1 MTTTENLQQLQ
12 YAVLL
17 GLDLDGQTPQ
27 KDDDKAKSPIVV
39 KSTKDLANAIIQGEY
54 LAVLQSPV
62 GQRLFGTHAA
72 VEDAIQLDAFIQ
84 SNTQQYLGSASFDS
98 DVFSS
103 GSAALDIL
111 LVGIASLYAY
121 VQEGWTGPAVKA
133 APVDL
138 LPEKLRPNAAEL
150 DKKAME
156 ALAAGGESV
165 YHLTPR
171 ILFLYFA
178 KLLIVDTLEA
188 LQQYDETKTAAWWAV
203 RVVFLQQRTL
213 SGAAGDLKD
222 YMLEQMDKLEQQD
235 LSVAGSQKPS
245 ERKEMMTRFWIERG
259 LVLHYYTDDK
269 EAYQAFQTAQTQS
282 GFRFKVTGAL
292 GKRTKFQQYDVSQ
305 LVVVAESSED
315 MAKAGGESTD
325 GKSTESGS
333 GSGAIT
339 TTATKEEQ
347 EGDVAAA
354 VTGGSGN
361 GPKNIELGDDTLL
374 DKIQFSELSTE
385 DRANLGELEYDP
397 AKEIQKLHPIDH
409 ALLLAFC
416 LNIKNTNPAH
426 GLTVEQM
433 FPFVTRVL
441 DTPNNWTVYTMA
453 LLLRSRL
460 ESDKSR
466 TVERGA
472 LQMQA
477 LVDQT
482 KIDEDATST
491 IRERMHH
498 FFSVPLPAKWEM
510 EKELAERYMALGVVR
525 SALDIFERL
534 ELWED
539 VIACHRFLSQ
549 DDLARAR
556 CVELLA
562 KEPNTPRLLVILGDL
577 DQDPEKYKQ
586 AWEVSGGR
594 FARAQR
600 SLGAY
605 YFKHEQFE
613 DCIASYEQALAI
625 NPLFEN
631 SWYVLGCA
639 AMQVQHWDTA
649 IRAFTRVVTL
659 ESANG
664 EAWNNLAAV
673 HMRKGNNID
682 AHHAL
687 RQALKE
693 KGQSWKIW
701 ANYMHC
707 SIDIGEFTEAMR
719 AMGMVVEIRY
729 KQKGT
734 SQQQRQQQQQ
744 LQQEDQQVAGGI
756 SAQEQAAEDAIEIV
770 DIVVLDKI
778 VQGVTRDLKDLYQ
791 RSVVF
796 QANKVEELLLGITNR
811 VPNDPRIWKI
821 AAKFYLWRK
830 DFAEC
835 LECHLRAYRSV
846 IHDPKIESDQKHFE
860 RGVEAALEM
869 VDCYRSLGPQTYK
882 DDQGHEV
889 EVEKA
894 WAYRSKQLV
903 KSLMARTR
911 DSWEGTAPFEKLVEA
926 LEDLKSE
933 K

>member
-1 MTTTENLQQLQ
+1 MTTPENLMELQ

-17 GLDLDGQTPQ
+17 GYDLDGQPAQ
-27 KDDDKAKSPIVV
+27 KSESSTAPL
-39 KSTKDLANAIIQGEY
+39 KSTKDLATAIIEGEY

-62 GQRLFGTHAA
+62 AQRLFGTNAA
-72 VEDAIQLDAFIQ
+72 VDASTTQLDSFLR
-84 SNTQQYLGSASFDS
+84 SNTQQYLDGTTPLTAGEFESASAS
-98 DVFSS
+98 LDVFF
-103 GSAALDIL
+103 
-111 LVGIASLYAY
+111 VGIAALFAY

-133 APVDL
+133 APTDL
-138 LPEKLRPNAAEL
+138 LPESLRTHEKEL
-150 DKKAME
+150 DKKAMDD
-156 ALAAGGESV
+156 LAAGGENV

-178 KLLIVDTLEA
+178 KLIIVDMLDK
-188 LQQYDETKTAAWWAV
+188 LQQHQESNTAIWWAV

-213 SGAAGDLKD
+213 YGAAGDLKD
-222 YMLEQMDKLEQQD
+222 YMLENMDKLERLLQ
-235 LSVAGSQKPS
+235 AEIEKPGTGKDHGLQTAVDK
-245 ERKEMMTRFWIERG
+245 KETMTRFWIERG
-259 LVLHYYTDDK
+259 LILHYYTDDK

-315 MAKAGGESTD
+315 MAKTGSDDKDGNSASARSRPSAYES
-325 GKSTESGS
+325 S
-333 GSGAIT
+333 
-339 TTATKEEQ
+339 
-347 EGDVAAA
+347 V
-354 VTGGSGN
+354 

-374 DKIQFSELSTE
+374 EKIQFSELSAE
-385 DRANLGELEYDP
+385 DRANLGDLEYDP
-397 AKEIQKLHPIDH
+397 SKEIQKLHPIDH

-441 DTPNNWTVYTMA
+441 EIPNNWTVYTMA

-482 KIDEDATST
+482 KIEEDATSKL
-491 IRERMHH
+491 RERMHH
-498 FFSVPLPAKWEM
+498 FFSVLLPAKWEM
-510 EKELAERYMALGVVR
+510 EKELAERYMALGVIR
-525 SALDIFERL
+525 SALEIFERL

-539 VIACHRFLSQ
+539 VISCHRFLNE
-549 DDLARAR
+549 DDRARAR
-556 CVELLA
+556 CLELLE
-562 KEPNTPRLLVILGDL
+562 KNPDTPRLLVVLGDL

-586 AWEVSGGR
+586 AWEVSGRR

-605 YFKHEQFE
+605 YFKHSQFQE
-613 DCIASYEQALAI
+613 AITAYETALAI

-639 AMQVQHWDTA
+639 AMQVERWDVA

-659 ESANG
+659 EPANG

-673 HMRKGNNID
+673 HMRQGNSID

-707 SIDIGEFTEAMR
+707 SIDIGEFTEAIR
-719 AMGMVVEIRY
+719 AMGAVVEIRY
-729 KQKGT
+729 KQKGN
-734 SQQQRQQQQQ
+734 SRQQAAAAAA
-744 LQQEDQQVAGGI
+744 DGASTA
-756 SAQEQAAEDAIEIV
+756 SAQELAAEDAIDIV
-770 DIVVLDKI
+770 DIGVLDKI
-778 VQGVTRDLKDLYQ
+778 VQGVTRDLKDLYS

-821 AAKFYLWRK
+821 FAKFYLWRQN
-830 DFAEC
+830 FPEC
-835 LECHLRAYRSV
+835 LECHLKAYRSV
-846 IHDPKIESDQKHFE
+846 IHDPKIETDQAHFE
-860 RGVEAALEM
+860 RGVEAALDM
-869 VDCYRSLGPQTYK
+869 VDCYRSLGPKTYK
-882 DDQGHEV
+882 DEQGNEV
-889 EVEKA
+889 QVEKA

-911 DSWEGTAPFEKLVEA
+911 DSWEGTPSFDRLADT
-926 LEDLKSE
+926 LEELKSE

>member
-1 MTTTENLQQLQ
+1 MTTTENTQELQ

-17 GLDLDGQTPQ
+17 GLDLGGQTSQ
-27 KDDDKAKSPIVV
+27 KDDDKVKSPITV

-54 LAVLQSPV
+54 LQVLQSPV
-62 GQRLFGTHAA
+62 GQRLFGTNAA
-72 VEDAIQLDAFIQ
+72 VEDASTIELDAFLQ
-84 SNTQQYLGSASFDS
+84 SNTQQYLNSAASSLDDS
-98 DVFSS
+98 VFSS
-103 GSAALDIL
+103 ASAALDVL

-121 VQEGWTGPAVKA
+121 VQEGWTGPAVMA
-133 APVDL
+133 APTDL
-138 LPEKLRPNAAEL
+138 LPEKMRSDAAGL
-150 DKKAME
+150 DKKTME
-156 ALAAGGESV
+156 DLAAGGESV

-178 KLLIVDTLEA
+178 KLLIVDQVEA
-188 LQQYDETKTAAWWAV
+188 LQQHNETKTAAWWAV

-213 SGAAGDLKD
+213 SGAAGNLKD
-222 YMLEQMDKLEQQD
+222 YMLEQMDKVEQQT
-235 LSVAGSQKPS
+235 LSQGLEWQKPS
-245 ERKEMMTRFWIERG
+245 EKKEMMTRFWIERG
-259 LVLHYYTDDK
+259 LIQHYYTEDK

-315 MAKAGGESTD
+315 MTKAGDEGA
-325 GKSTESGS
+325 GS
-333 GSGAIT
+333 GSDA
-339 TTATKEEQ
+339 ATPAAEKQ
-347 EGDVAAA
+347 EGDAAAA
-354 VTGGSGN
+354 VSGN

-397 AKEIQKLHPIDH
+397 AKAMQKLHPIDH

-441 DTPNNWTVYTMA
+441 DTPNNWTIYTMA

-482 KIDEDATST
+482 KIDADETST

-498 FFSVPLPAKWEM
+498 FFSVLLPAKWEM

-539 VIACHRFLSQ
+539 VISCHRFLSQ
-549 DDLARAR
+549 EDQARAR

-562 KEPNTPRLLVILGDL
+562 KEPNAPRLLVILGDL
-577 DQDPEKYKQ
+577 DQDPEKYKE
-586 AWEVSGGR
+586 AWEASGRR

-600 SLGAY
+600 SLGAF
-605 YFKHEQFE
+605 YFKHER
-613 DCIASYEQALAI
+613 YEEAITAYETALAI

-639 AMQVQHWDTA
+639 AMQVERWDTA

-659 ESANG
+659 ESASG

-673 HMRKGNNID
+673 HMRQGNNID
-682 AHHAL
+682 AHHAF
-687 RQALKE
+687 RMALKE
-693 KGQSWKIW
+693 KTQSWKIW

-707 SIDIGEFTEAMR
+707 SIDIGEFTEAIR
-719 AMGMVVEIRY
+719 AMGVVVELRY
-729 KQKGT
+729 KQKGA
-734 SQQQRQQQQQ
+734 SQQQQQ
-744 LQQEDQQVAGGI
+744 QQVN
-756 SAQEQAAEDAIEIV
+756 AQELAAEEATEIV
-770 DIVVLDKI
+770 DIGVLDKI
-778 VQGVTRDLKDLYQ
+778 VQGVTRDLKDLYS

-821 AAKFYLWRK
+821 AARFYLWRQ
-830 DFAEC
+830 DFVEC

-846 IHDPKIESDQKHFE
+846 IHDPKIETDQTRFE

-869 VDCYRSLGPQTYK
+869 VDCYRSLGPKTYK
-882 DDQGHEV
+882 DEQGQEM

-911 DSWEGTAPFEKLVEA
+911 DSWEGTDAFEKLVEA
-926 LEDLKSE
+926 LEDLKGE